1 MDLHQKIVTARNQLG
16 LTQEELAAAANVT
29 VRTIQRIESGDSIPR
44 KYTLKLIASALQIPF
59 DELNATNN
67 SVENAPATTPQSK
80 EDQEADIDFLRLLC
94 LSCFSYVLI
103 PYIHFL
109 IPSYL
114 LKKRSEKSP
123 VVVRFGRKLI
133 QTQIYWVIGTTVV
146 FLLVLAYNFIQAA
159 YLGNQHAFSYVAVFF
174 FMYFLNVGIIGK
186 SFFSVNERLFYT
198 V

>member
-1 MDLHQKIVTARNQLG
+1 MDLHQKIATARNQLG

-29 VRTIQRIESGDSIPR
+29 VRTIQRIESGESVPR
-44 KYTLKLIASALQIPF
+44 KFTLKLIASALQIPF
-59 DELNATNN
+59 DELNSINS
-67 SVENAPATTPQSK
+67 SVENAPATPPQSK

-94 LSCFSYVLI
+94 LSCFSYLLI

-114 LKKRSEKSP
+114 LKKRQDKNQ
-123 VVVRFGRKLI
+123 VVLRFGRKLI
-133 QTQIYWVIGTTVV
+133 QTQVYWVIGTTAG

-159 YLGNQHAFSYVAVFF
+159 YLGNHYAFSYVAVFF

-186 SFFSVNERLFYT
+186 SFFSVNERLFNT